1 MLKVADNPVYLSDFR
16 DALFG
21 KRISQDSIFELLAER
36 YARDFGEAPDTWK
49 RRFERFGCDSKQIHA
64 RACVNW
70 SLSEVDY
77 ASETRAIFPGLLSAD
92 EPDDLFHV
100 SCTGYVSPSTAQQ
113 FASESG
119 WCTTRVT
126 HLYHMGC
133 YAAIP
138 AIRLATNSVRTGSR
152 VCQIVHTELCSSH
165 FSPSRSPEQWVIQS
179 LFADGAIGYT
189 AGLEM
194 PKRGL
199 ELLRT
204 RERQIPGTAS
214 FMTWTAA
221 SPAFLMTLS
230 KEVPK
235 EIRCHLRA
243 FTEDLMRDL
252 AAPTREVIYAV
263 HPGGPHILQTAAEV
277 LELAPEQIA
286 ASEIVLKQHGNMSSA
301 TLPTV
306 WKSLLESPAIQPG
319 TPIVSLAFG
328 PGLTICGSVM
338 RMIEA

>member
-1 MLKVADNPVYLSDFR
+1 MLKVAENPVYLSSFR

-21 KRISQDSIFELLAER
+21 KKIDQDSIFDLLAER
-36 YARDFGEAPDTWK
+36 YAKDFGEDPAVWK
-49 RRFERFGCDSKQIHA
+49 RRFERFGCDSKQINM

-70 SLSEVDY
+70 SLSGADY
-77 ASETRAIFPGLLSAD
+77 GSETRTIFSELIGAD

-113 FASESG
+113 FATDSG

-138 AIRLATNSVRTGSR
+138 AIRLAASSVQTGSR
-152 VCQIVHTELCSSH
+152 VCQIVHTELCSGH
-165 FSPSRSPEQWVIQS
+165 FSPSRAPEQWVIQS

-189 AGLEM
+189 ASLET
-194 PKRGL
+194 PEQGF
-199 ELLRT
+199 EILRT
-204 RERQIPGTAS
+204 REQQIPGTAS
-214 FMTWTAA
+214 FMTWTAG
-221 SPAFLMTLS
+221 SPAFVMTLS

-235 EIRCHLRA
+235 EIRRHLRA
-243 FTEDLMRDL
+243 FTETLMRDL
-252 AAPTREVIYAV
+252 AAPTSDVIYAI
-263 HPGGPHILQTAAEV
+263 HPGGPHILQTATEV
-277 LELAPEQIA
+277 LELTPAQVA
-286 ASEIVLKQHGNMSSA
+286 ASQSVLRQHGNMSSA

-306 WKSLLESPAIQPG
+306 WKSLLDSPSIKPG
-319 TPIVSLAFG
+319 TLVVSLAFG

-338 RMIEA
+338 RVVKA